1 MRRFAVTVVSGV
13 VVGQIASVDTVAQL
27 SRNPC
32 PPPTEYRLGMSPD
45 TENIRLR
52 AQDTLD
58 ELFTASLIPF
68 ALSACRVDSIGSAEY
83 IVRFYDSR
91 LHSIDI
97 SWKKT
102 ESFSDVFRASV
113 LDRVKRLG
121 IPSY

>member
-1 MRRFAVTVVSGV
+1 MDSF
-13 VVGQIASVDTVAQL
+13 VGQIGSVDTVAQL

-32 PPPTEYRLGMSPD
+32 QPPTEYRLEMMAPD

-68 ALSACRVDSIGSAEY
+68 ALSARRVDSIGSAEY
-83 IVRFYDSR
+83 IIRFYDSR

-97 SWKKT
+97 SWGKT

>member
-1 MRRFAVTVVSGV
+1 MA
-13 VVGQIASVDTVAQL
+13 
-27 SRNPC
+27 
-32 PPPTEYRLGMSPD
+32 PD

-58 ELFTASLIPF
+58 ELYTESLIPF
-68 ALSACRVDSIGSAEY
+68 ELSACKVDSIGNQEY

-91 LHSIDI
+91 LQSIDI
-97 SWKKT
+97 SWGQT